1 MTKGATSYR
10 QPWLRS
16 AFFDS
21 VFILLPGLL
30 ALMFTVFLPSAYK
43 YTDVMPTWGWVVL
56 VLLVDVAHVYS
67 TLFRTYFN
75 KERFARHRVL
85 YTAIPVACL
94 VAGVLLYS
102 MSALAFWRSLAYL
115 AVFHFVR
122 QQYGFMRLYS
132 RMEDR
137 KPYRKYID
145 ATTIYAATIYPL
157 VYWHCSPGRNFSW
170 FVQGDFVV
178 ADIPMIRTV
187 AFYIYLVV
195 VAVYCTFEVGDI
207 IKLRKFNF
215 PRNVLLF
222 GTLASWYAGI
232 VYFNGDMA
240 FTMLN
245 VVAHGIPYMAL
256 IWLLKEKEGVEKGNH
271 SVSVARYLR
280 SATIFIVVIV
290 LFSYLEEGLWDGLV
304 WREHTSVFPLFSF
317 LPHLTSKEVLSVL
330 VPLLSLPQSTH
341 YVLDGFIWKRGHS

>member
-1 MTKGATSYR
+1 MAGETTYR

-16 AFFDS
+16 AVFDS

-30 ALMFTVFLPSAYK
+30 ALLFTLFLPSAYK
-43 YTDVMPTWGWVVL
+43 YTDEMPTWGWVVL

-67 TLFRTYFN
+67 TLFRTYFD

-85 YTAIPVACL
+85 YTAIPITCL

-132 RMEDR
+132 RAEER

-145 ATTIYAATIYPL
+145 ASTIYAATIYPL

-170 FVQGDFVV
+170 FVQGDFLV
-178 ADIPMIRTV
+178 ADLPVLRSIAFWVYV
-187 AFYIYLVV
+187 AV
-195 VAVYCTFEVGDI
+195 VAVYCVFEVGDI
-207 IKLRKFNF
+207 IKNGTFNL
-215 PRNVLLF
+215 PRNILLF
-222 GTLASWYAGI
+222 GTLASWYMGI
-232 VYFNGDMA
+232 VHFNGDMA

-256 IWLLKEKEGVEKGNH
+256 IWLLREKEQGATVKQSGA
-271 SVSVARYLR
+271 SFRYLR
-280 SATIFIVVIV
+280 SASIFIGVIV

-304 WREHTSVFPLFSF
+304 WREHVSVFPLFSL
-317 LPHLTSKEVLSVL
+317 LPHLTSKEVLSLL

>member
-1 MTKGATSYR
+1 MIKEITSYR

-16 AFFDS
+16 ALFDS

-30 ALMFTVFLPSAYK
+30 ALLLTLVLPSAYK
-43 YTDVMPTWGWVVL
+43 YTDEMPTWGWVVL

-67 TLFRTYFN
+67 TLFRTYFD

-85 YTAIPVACL
+85 YIAIPVACL

-132 RMEDR
+132 RAEER
-137 KPYRKYID
+137 KQYRKYID
-145 ATTIYAATIYPL
+145 AITIYAATIYPL

-178 ADIPMIRTV
+178 ADLPIVRSV
-187 AFYIYLVV
+187 AFYIYIAV
-195 VAVYCTFEVGDI
+195 VAVYCVLEISDI
-207 IKLRKFNF
+207 IRYSRFNV
-215 PRNVLLF
+215 PRNLLLF
-222 GTLASWYAGI
+222 GTLASWYVGI
-232 VYFNGDMA
+232 VHFNGDMA

-245 VVAHGIPYMAL
+245 VIAHGIPYMAL
-256 IWLLKEKEGVEKGNH
+256 IWLLKEREDGVKGNH
-271 SVSVARYLR
+271 SVSITRYLR
-280 SATIFIVVIV
+280 SAFIFIGVIF
-290 LFSYLEEGLWDGLV
+290 LFSYVEEGLWDGLV
-304 WREHTSVFPLFSF
+304 WREHASVFPLFSF
-317 LPHLTSKEVLSVL
+317 LPHLTSKEILSVL

>member
-1 MTKGATSYR
+1 MAGETTYR

-16 AFFDS
+16 AVFDS

-30 ALMFTVFLPSAYK
+30 ALVFTLFLPSAYK
-43 YTDVMPTWGWVVL
+43 YTDEMPTWGWVVL

-67 TLFRTYFN
+67 TLFRTYFD

-85 YTAIPVACL
+85 YTAIPIACL

-132 RMEDR
+132 RAEER

-145 ATTIYAATIYPL
+145 ATAIYAATIYPL

-170 FVQGDFVV
+170 FVQGDFIV
-178 ADIPMIRTV
+178 ADLPVIRTIAFFLYV
-187 AFYIYLVV
+187 AV
-195 VAVYCTFEVGDI
+195 VAVYCVFEVGDI
-207 IKLRKFNF
+207 IRYGTFNL
-215 PRNVLLF
+215 PRNILLF
-222 GTLASWYAGI
+222 GTLASWYVGI
-232 VYFNGDMA
+232 VHFNGDMA

-256 IWLLKEKEGVEKGNH
+256 IWLLREKEQGATVKQSG
-271 SVSVARYLR
+271 SIARYVR
-280 SATIFIVVIV
+280 SASIFIGVIV

-304 WREHTSVFPLFSF
+304 WREHVSVFPLFSL
-317 LPHLTSKEVLSVL
+317 LPHLTSKEVLSLL